1 MIKYFPILLILI
13 SVFADTNRSI
23 QSELEFKKI
32 DNKIKNINKYLSSD
46 NIWLKSYSSFQLYL
60 EIEKKVERIDSEI
73 FEKGGSR
80 KLLNSRKILKKQL
93 QLFGNMSS
101 PFEKL
106 LHPLETEDAKEIKN
120 PFQIFSS
127 FSHINQNIQHRD
139 EYRSRIQDIQ
149 FILEKFQEKMSL
161 LIKRDDILNL
171 PNNYEEFNTLQKD
184 IKYFQETL
192 DTLKTTFEIYKQK
205 IDEVNLEIKSE
216 IIKHSE
222 TIFRI
227 SLIFLTLILFS
238 FFLKFLI
245 GRYMEDNQR
254 VYMGNKAINIITITI
269 LLLVLTFTYIDN
281 IDNIITILGFA
292 SAGLAIAMKDG
303 FMSIFAW
310 FIIIFGGSVKS
321 GDRIKV
327 TMHGAEYVGDILD
340 ISLLRITLQEDVT
353 LTTYNVNRRA
363 GRIIFV
369 PNNYIFTNLVV
380 NYSHYT
386 LRTVWDGIDIII
398 TFDSNHK
405 KASHIMRE
413 IAKNYAS
420 GYTDMTRKQLNRLRD
435 RYNLRNANVEPR
447 MFSFIDIYGIKL
459 SVWYLTNAYATL
471 TLRSNISIKI
481 IDAFNNEDDIK
492 IALPTQQVNIIKN
505 S

>member
-1 MIKYFPILLILI
+1 MIKYFPFFLIII
-13 SVFADTNRSI
+13 SVFADENRSI
-23 QSELEFKKI
+23 ENRLESINLTIKSI
-32 DNKIKNINKYLSSD
+32 DSYLSSD
-46 NIWLKSYSSFQLYL
+46 NNIWLKSYSNFNLYL
-60 EIEKKVERIDSEI
+60 KVESRLEDVNSII
-73 FEKGGSR
+73 AEKGENR
-80 KLLNSRKILKKQL
+80 QLRNSREILEKQL
-93 QLFGNMSS
+93 QLFGDMKA

-106 LHPLETEDAKEIKN
+106 LDPLNVETVEEVRN
-120 PFQIFSS
+120 PFQIFKAL
-127 FSHINQNIQHRD
+127 SHINQNIQHKD
-139 EYRSRIQDIQ
+139 EYQKRIYDIQ
-149 FILEKFQEKMSL
+149 LILEKLQKRYSLYIERNSIFHEKIDILKTEEDIKFFQEAL
-161 LIKRDDILNL
+161 
-171 PNNYEEFNTLQKD
+171 EF
-184 IKYFQETL
+184 
-192 DTLKTTFEIYKQK
+192 LKTTFEIYKQRV
-205 IDEVNLEIKSE
+205 DEVNLKIKGE
-216 IIKHSE
+216 IINHSK
-222 TIFRI
+222 TIFMI
-227 SLIFLTLILFS
+227 VLIFLILIAFS

-269 LLLVLTFTYIDN
+269 LILVLTFTYIDN
-281 IDNIITILGFA
+281 IDNIVTILGFV

-327 TMHGAEYVGDILD
+327 TMSGAEYVGDILD

-353 LTTYNVNRRA
+353 LTTFEKNRRA
-363 GRIIFV
+363 GRVIFV

-386 LRTVWDGIDIII
+386 LRTVWDGIDIVI

-413 IAKNYAS
+413 IAKNYSS

-447 MFSFIDIYGIKL
+447 MLSFIDTYGIKL

-481 IDAFNNEDDIK
+481 IDAFNSEEDIK
-492 IALPTQQVNIIKN
+492 IAYPTQNIN
-505 S
+505 LQ